1 MLSFFLIEILYG
13 GPLMFTDV
21 ARGARTEK
29 KYIDARPIDFRDRKS
44 IKEYIKYIYLYR
56 CVRSL
61 QGERS

>member
-1 MLSFFLIEILYG
+1 
-13 GPLMFTDV
+13 MFTDV